1 MEVGR
6 EMRRYLVDLDMVV
19 RMVEIEVMNERGSV
33 QVLPCLEKRA

>member
-33 QVLPCLEKRA
+33 QVLPRLEKRA